1 MDTEILPQLFHIM
14 SQETKSSRNYNFLKG
29 TQFSCQ
35 KFYSLHDNRFM
46 NTSILLTFLFFSTN
60 QFCVKLFS
68 TENILIQRSI
78 WERGRNICFPA
89 YRCQQLNVSSDGYE
103 AVWCSFSHID
113 SYSTIFLSVFHGLSP
128 GKWNNRSQTLEN
140 CFSLLSIFLHEFLKD
155 KTNP

>member
-89 YRCQQLNVSSDGYE
+89 YRCQQLNVSSDGYKAE
-103 AVWCSFSHID
+103 SGVLSHILTPTQPFFLVFFMD
-113 SYSTIFLSVFHGLSP
+113 FPQGNGTIDHRPWKIVSHSC
-128 GKWNNRSQTLEN
+128 Q
-140 CFSLLSIFLHEFLKD
+140 FSCMSF
-155 KTNP
+155 